1 MIVKSLGT
9 MFLNILVHFIIKR
22 PSSTK
27 SNNNTITA
35 QKKVI
40 FTTEIFIPNIVGPN
54 SEATER

>member
-1 MIVKSLGT
+1 

>member
-1 MIVKSLGT
+1 

-22 PSSTK
+22 PSTK